1 MNPGGTV
8 AFIASIDGCRGG
20 LAVCVAGTDGLK
32 RIAAVGDPL
41 PEGGRIAAFPLY
53 PAVAIGGNDAVTFA
67 AIAERG
73 DTLFYDGPPRAKR

>member
-1 MNPGGTV
+1 M
-8 AFIASIDGCRGG
+8 
-20 LAVCVAGTDGLK
+20 
-32 RIAAVGDPL
+32 GDPL